1 MKQVTQEELQQIQ
14 QLREALVEIVTQI
27 GELHLSEFMAKRQL
41 DQVQQNVKTH
51 EQKFVEFQEKERVLF
66 DQLQQKY
73 GAGNINMETGE
84 ITE

>member
-1 MKQVTQEELQQIQ
+1 MKKVTNEELQQIKS
-14 QLREALVEIVTQI
+14 LRDGLVEIVTII

-41 DQVQQNVKTH
+41 EQVQQNVKNQ

-66 DQLQQKY
+66 DRLQEKY
-73 GAGNINMETGE
+73 GAGNIDMDTGE

>member
-1 MKQVTQEELQQIQ
+1 MKKVTEEELQQIQ

-41 DQVQQNVKTH
+41 DQVQQNVKVH

-66 DQLQQKY
+66 EQLQQKY
-73 GAGNINMETGE
+73 GDGNINMDTGE

>member
-41 DQVQQNVKTH
+41 DQVQQNVKAH

-73 GAGNINMETGE
+73 GAGNINMDTGE

>member
-1 MKQVTQEELQQIQ
+1 MKKVTEEELQQIQ

-41 DQVQQNVKTH
+41 DQVQQNVKAH

-66 DQLQQKY
+66 EQLQQKY
-73 GAGNINMETGE
+73 GDGNINMDTGE